1 MIQGFHLEFPIVP
14 LQGPAV
20 LKNHHR
26 GHHVG
31 ASGVGNVV
39 GLYAVGPGGKPRQSA
54 QLLQGL
60 AHPLRL
66 GGNALRLL
74 PGVALGHAQQ
84 LCPLASLGHPQP
96 YPVTAVP
103 AQQLL
108 QGLRVLRQGRHAD
121 LLRCRAPARV
131 ILPQHGGEGLPLVL
145 LGSGGEDLYLPA
157 QEVSLLQ
164 MQHAE
169 APAHLAPV
177 QAPYIRV
184 GAHPGND
191 PLGLAQHAHR
201 PNAVPQ
207 GGGPFKVQLLRRL
220 GHLLLHLP
228 GQGPVVA
235 AENTRRL
242 LRAPLI
248 LRLSRPLR
256 AAEAVA
262 FSDVQIQAG
271 PLFSDVPGEFPAAGG
286 ELQRPAYRLNG
297 QPGLPPPA
305 KGPEVP
311 GTVLLRPAHQTKPG
325 VRRPLVQA
333 HKGVA
338 LVVL

>member
-1 MIQGFHLEFPIVP
+1 M
-14 LQGPAV
+14 
-20 LKNHHR
+20 
-26 GHHVG
+26 
-31 ASGVGNVV
+31 
-39 GLYAVGPGGKPRQSA
+39 GPGGKPRQGA
-54 QLLQGL
+54 QLLQSL
-60 AHPLRL
+60 ACALRL
-66 GGNALRLL
+66 RGNALRLL

-84 LCPLASLGHPQP
+84 LRSLAPLGHPQP
-96 YPVTAVP
+96 HPVAAVP

-108 QGLRVLRQGRHAD
+108 QGLRVLRQGCHAD
-121 LLRCRAPARV
+121 LPRCRAPARV

-256 AAEAVA
+256 A

-286 ELQRPAYRLNG
+286 ELQRPAHRLNG

-311 GTVLLRPAHQTKPG
+311 GPVLLRPAHQGKPG

>member
-1 MIQGFHLEFPIVP
+1 
-14 LQGPAV
+14 
-20 LKNHHR
+20 
-26 GHHVG
+26 
-31 ASGVGNVV
+31 
-39 GLYAVGPGGKPRQSA
+39 
-54 QLLQGL
+54 
-60 AHPLRL
+60 
-66 GGNALRLL
+66 
-74 PGVALGHAQQ
+74 
-84 LCPLASLGHPQP
+84 
-96 YPVTAVP
+96 
-103 AQQLL
+103 
-108 QGLRVLRQGRHAD
+108 
-121 LLRCRAPARV
+121 
-131 ILPQHGGEGLPLVL
+131 
-145 LGSGGEDLYLPA
+145 
-157 QEVSLLQ
+157 

-220 GHLLLHLP
+220 RHLLLHLP
-228 GQGPVVA
+228 GQGPVVP
-235 AENTRRL
+235 AEDPRRL
-242 LRAPLI
+242 LNAPLI
-248 LRLSRPLR
+248 LRLSRTLR
-256 AAEAVA
+256 AAEAIA

-271 PLFSDVPGEFPAAGG
+271 PLFSDVPGKFPAAGG
-286 ELQRPAYRLNG
+286 ELQRPAHRLNG

-311 GTVLLRPAHQTKPG
+311 GPVLLRPAHQGKPG